1 MPLTVELDGRDM
13 ARAVVGPPLA
23 TGAPVTW
30 RGSRRPTIGPHGR
43 ERRRRDVPPRLRHGE
58 QARHGGALV
67 AAYFASIAFNDLAKN
82 TQQVRRNILSGFGL
96 SMAASAS

>member
-1 MPLTVELDGRDM
+1 
-13 ARAVVGPPLA
+13 
-23 TGAPVTW
+23 
-30 RGSRRPTIGPHGR
+30 
-43 ERRRRDVPPRLRHGE
+43 
-58 QARHGGALV
+58 LV